1 MFNVNDKITGSDDT
15 QADALEVF
23 KKAVN
28 NGQTRLALEA
38 LVDVI
43 DSIIDFLMS
52 EPEEE
57 EEEEAVEQKAS
68 VTPSI
73 SVNTVEIKEEN
84 TQVVNSEVGTT
95 AKKKIKEPTTS
106 ASE

>member
-57 EEEEAVEQKAS
+57 EEAVEQKPS
-68 VTPSI
+68 VTSSI
-73 SVNTVEIKEEN
+73 NVNTVEIKEEN

>member
-57 EEEEAVEQKAS
+57 EEEAVEQKAPVAS
-68 VTPSI
+68 
-73 SVNTVEIKEEN
+73 SVNINAVEIKEEN
-84 TQVVNSEVGTT
+84 IEPVNPEANAPV
-95 AKKKIKEPTTS
+95 KKKTKESTTTI
-106 ASE
+106 SE